1 MPKRKKKKRYQA
13 EFCLTCVLSNQTS
26 LGHMARTLGS
36 IGRTLCHMHEAGIV
50 LSDRELL
57 REGIVSLVTDDPEAA
72 KLLEVFR
79 EGTHGHRPDDPH
91 DTC

>member
-1 MPKRKKKKRYQA
+1 MSRKKKKTYKA
-13 EFCLTCVLSNQTS
+13 EFCLICVLSNQTS

-57 REGIVSLVTDDPEAA
+57 REGRVSLVTDDPEAA
-72 KLLEVFR
+72 KLLEVFPR
-79 EGTHGHRPDDPH
+79 GSHRHQPDDRH
-91 DTC
+91 NDC